1 MGIPLYIIYCF
12 SLAAF
17 NICSLCLIFV
27 ILINLCLGIFLL
39 EFILFGSLWVSLSG
53 YFFSCFTEVFNY
65 CCSLT
70 QSFPTLCD
78 PIDYSMPGFPVFH
91 YLPELAQTHVHWVGN
106 ANQPSCPVPSP
117 PAFYLSQHQGLFQCV
132 SSSHQVAKVLEL
144 QHQAPSGLI
153 SFRTDWFD
161 FLAVQGTLKRLLQH
175 YNLKASILRA
185 QCSLWSNFHIHTWLL
200 EKL

>member
-1 MGIPLYIIYCF
+1 M
-12 SLAAF
+12 
-17 NICSLCLIFV
+17 
-27 ILINLCLGIFLL
+27 
-39 EFILFGSLWVSLSG
+39 LSI
-53 YFFSCFTEVFNY
+53 FSCVSWPPVCLLWRNVCSAFPTTFWSGCFY
-65 CCSLT
+65 FWYWAACCCCSVIK
-70 QSFPTLCD
+70 SCPTCCD
-78 PIDYSMPGFPVFH
+78 PMDCSKPGFPVH
-91 YLPELAQTHVHWVGN
+91 HLPEFAQIRVHWIGDTI
-106 ANQPSCPVPSP
+106 QPSHPLSLPSP
-117 PAFYLSQHQGLFQCV
+117 PAFSLSQHQGLFQCV

>member
-1 MGIPLYIIYCF
+1 MSLNTDLESTVCF
-12 SLAAF
+12 HEP
-17 NICSLCLIFV
+17 V
-27 ILINLCLGIFLL
+27 IVGSSTLL
-39 EFILFGSLWVSLSG
+39 LLFSHCVVSD
-53 YFFSCFTEVFNY
+53 
-65 CCSLT
+65 
-70 QSFPTLCD
+70 CD
-78 PIDYSMPGFPVFH
+78 TMDCSMPAFLVLYH
-91 YLPELAQTHVHWVGN
+91 LPKFAQTHVHWVSDTI
-106 ANQPSCPVPSP
+106 QPSRSLLLPSP
-117 PAFYLSQHQGLFQCV
+117 PAFSLSQHQGLFQCV